1 MDKDVKEYI
10 KKHIDVRPRK
20 KLAQMVDISVTSL
33 YRIMH
38 ELGFESG
45 DYAFIP
51 KPNAVRDARITELYV
66 NHTTSEIAEITGYHQ
81 TTIARAVQ
89 RLHLVHNQET
99 LERAK
104 AKRIANLKR
113 ANDKEVINKRNA
125 KRKKTQRLEKFR
137 FCAGLP
143 QKTKMKFGAMPRKH
157 YMAKYHLMQK
167 YGYFAFDGE
176 PYVIGY
182 DSKTIRAKE
191 KYYSTKY
198 GFTFERF
205 ED

>member
-1 MDKDVKEYI
+1 MDKEVKEYI
-10 KKHIDVRPRK
+10 KKHIDVHPRK
-20 KLAQMVDISVTSL
+20 KLAQMAGISVTAL

-45 DYAFIP
+45 NYAFIP
-51 KPNAVRDARITELYV
+51 KPNLIRDAKISELYI
-66 NHTTSEIAEITGYHQ
+66 NHTSSEIAEIIGCHQ
-81 TTIARAVQ
+81 ATVDKTVQ
-89 RLHLVHNQET
+89 RLHLAHNQET

-104 AKRIANLKR
+104 AKRMANLKR
-113 ANDKEVINKRNA
+113 AYDKEVINKRNA
-125 KRKKTQRLEKFR
+125 NRKKTQKLEKFR
-137 FCAGLP
+137 FYAGLP
-143 QKTKMKFGAMPRKH
+143 QKTKLKFGVMPHKH

-167 YGYFAFDGE
+167 YGYFGFEGV

-182 DSKTIRAKE
+182 DSKTTRAKE

>member
-1 MDKDVKEYI
+1 MDKEIKEYI

-20 KLAQMVDISVTSL
+20 KLAQMAGISVTVL

-45 DYAFIP
+45 NYAFIP
-51 KPNAVRDARITELYV
+51 KPNETRDARITELYV

-81 TTIARAVQ
+81 ATIDKAVQ

-113 ANDKEVINKRNA
+113 ANDKDIINKRAAN
-125 KRKKTQRLEKFR
+125 RKKTQRLEKFR

-143 QKTKMKFGAMPRKH
+143 QKTKLKFGAMPRKH
-157 YMAKYHLMQK
+157 YMAKFHIIQK
-167 YGYFAFDGE
+167 YDYFAFENE

-182 DSKTIRAKE
+182 DSNTTRINEQYYIR
-191 KYYSTKY
+191 KY